1 MDNPPVSIGNTT
13 KKYDEMR
20 NLDYSDLHIQTKII
34 ENIDGEN
41 SDKNS
46 DDSFPDYEGENRET
60 EEYNNES
67 VSEKYEK
74 KFEGDLMSSDEYAE
88 SSAPSNYG
96 KYKDI
101 NPDDLISFYEK
112 ESNEDV
118 KGGECIKS
126 NKIDHYL
133 DKNYKGEIIIDGKN
147 EVNEFL
153 LVSRMAYYDIV
164 NQSKDKIYENK
175 ENNPLYFLKDQ
186 TSKECT
192 NEDDFDGEHDSE
204 SLLRSPKKKLNNNK
218 VIETIRNNVNG
229 SKYEGENALNTNQE
243 NIDNIQKQCAEN
255 SSEESECETKS
266 ICSFQNGKD
275 EITND
280 DSSDNSQN
288 EVLDD
293 EAPRKCDNGEKKMD
307 KIRSHLLP
315 HTGKYEKE
323 DRIRLMGIPEYVQK
337 GLKIEKI
344 GKLIKK
350 DNDILTIHSLNFK
363 YYLSAASVLC
373 LENRKI
379 IGCIVDVCSNETEVF
394 YSVKLVFPSLEDEI
408 KENIDIYA
416 DLKHSLY
423 INVGTGLCSEL
434 FKVLKNKSVP
444 YIFINYNDLYNI
456 SETQLLENHADTN
469 PYNSNN
475 NPNDNKGHNG
485 KCDERNNNKDKN
497 KKKNFKGQNKNLQIY
512 NNSKNNR
519 KNNSNNTFNTNN
531 DNNNNIIT
539 YETNGKIN
547 HPRKYKKGKISGNAP
562 PYSQNVNL
570 KFKNLSYVNNSNISE
585 VGNMI
590 NKRSYNNLNSNS
602 NVKKNNTY
610 NIGYDNNPNNTNYMY
625 PNNSLNNYM
634 NNIANGNVNN
644 SENVGNLNNSNKNEY
659 NVFHNPNVA
668 HNYKKHKMRN
678 YNVNY
683 ANIYNNHQK
692 NANMEYSNKSSN
704 HIHPQNYYDIH
715 RTNFINFNNPPNLDD
730 KMQNTIYLQPME
742 PGSSSYINRPTKNWN
757 NDVISHT
764 KYNDNYT
771 NYNING
777 QGKYR
782 YISQNLY
789 NNNIPQEPINKT
801 MFNNN
806 NDIPSNFNSININNL
821 YNYNDFNSKN

>member
-1 MDNPPVSIGNTT
+1 MDTPPVSIDNTT
-13 KKYDEMR
+13 KNYDEMR
-20 NLDYSDLHIQTKII
+20 NLDYSDLNVKTKII

-41 SDKNS
+41 SDKNA
-46 DDSFPDYEGENRET
+46 DDSYPDYGGENRET
-60 EEYNNES
+60 KEYNNES
-67 VSEKYEK
+67 ISEKYEK
-74 KFEGDLMSSDEYAE
+74 KSTKEFEEKFEDDLMSGDEYPE

-118 KGGECIKS
+118 KEGECIQT

-175 ENNPLYFLKDQ
+175 ENNSLYFLKDRA
-186 TSKECT
+186 SKGCT
-192 NEDDFDGEHDSE
+192 NEDNFDGEHDNE
-204 SLLRSPKKKLNNNK
+204 SLLKSPKKKLNNNK
-218 VIETIRNNVNG
+218 GIETICNDMND
-229 SKYEGENALNTNQE
+229 SKYEGENAFNTSQA
-243 NIDNIQKQCAEN
+243 NIDHIQKQYTEN
-255 SSEESECETKS
+255 SSEESECETRS
-266 ICSFQNGKD
+266 ICSFQNEKD
-275 EITND
+275 EIIDD
-280 DSSDNSQN
+280 DSNNNSQN
-288 EVLDD
+288 EVFDD
-293 EAPRKCDNGEKKMD
+293 ESLKKCDNEEKKMD
-307 KIRSHLLP
+307 KIRSNLLP

-323 DRIRLMGIPEYVQK
+323 DRIRLMGIPEYVEK

-350 DNDILTIHSLNFK
+350 DNDILTIHSLNSK

-379 IGCIVDVCSNETEVF
+379 IGCIVDVSSNETEVF

-434 FKVLKNKSVP
+434 FKVLKNKSIP

-456 SETQLLENHADTN
+456 SETQLLENHSDTN
-469 PYNSNN
+469 PDNSNN
-475 NPNDNKGHNG
+475 NSNDNKGHNG
-485 KCDERNNNKDKN
+485 KGDERNNNNKDKN
-497 KKKNFKGQNKNLQIY
+497 KKKKFKGQNKNLQIF
-512 NNSKNNR
+512 NNNKNNR
-519 KNNSNNTFNTNN
+519 KNNSNNE
-531 DNNNNIIT
+531 NNNIIP
-539 YETNGKIN
+539 YEKNGKMN
-547 HPRKYKKGKISGNAP
+547 HSRKYKKGKNFGNAL
-562 PYSQNVNL
+562 PYSQNMNL
-570 KFKNLSYVNNSNISE
+570 KFKNLSYLNNSNISE

-590 NKRSYNNLNSNS
+590 NKR
-602 NVKKNNTY
+602 
-610 NIGYDNNPNNTNYMY
+610 GHNNPNNTNYMY
-625 PNNSLNNYM
+625 VNHSLNNNM
-634 NNIANGNVNN
+634 NNISNVNIN
-644 SENVGNLNNSNKNEY
+644 NLANMTNINNSNKNEY
-659 NVFHNPNVA
+659 NAFHNPNIT
-668 HNYKKHKMRN
+668 HNYKKNKMHN

-683 ANIYNNHQK
+683 ANIYNNHQ
-692 NANMEYSNKSSN
+692 NNVNMAYSNEISN
-704 HIHPQNYYDIH
+704 NMHPQNYYDIH
-715 RTNFINFNNPPNLDD
+715 RTNFINFNNPPNLDN
-730 KMQNTIYLQPME
+730 KMQNTIYPQPME
-742 PGSSSYINRPTKNWN
+742 PGSNFYINRPPANWN
-757 NDVISHT
+757 NAVISHT

-777 QGKYR
+777 QENYR
-782 YISQNLY
+782 YISQKVY
-789 NNNIPQEPINKT
+789 NNKTHQEPINKT

-806 NDIPSNFNSININNL
+806 NDIPSNFNPININNL